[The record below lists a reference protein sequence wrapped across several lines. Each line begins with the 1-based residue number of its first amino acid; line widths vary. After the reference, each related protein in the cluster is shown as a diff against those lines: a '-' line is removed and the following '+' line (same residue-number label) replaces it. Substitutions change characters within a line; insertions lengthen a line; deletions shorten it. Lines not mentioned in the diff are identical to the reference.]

1 MSVVVGEWRPA
12 EACLLQQ
19 ALRLTNEAFAARLGS
34 AARTVAKWHANP
46 AMRLTLE
53 MQQALDTMLER
64 ATEDQR
70 LRFTRLVAPP
80 RENQPE
86 HRERWRRRLNAD
98 GDVGSALDC
107 VDGIRQEPPG
117 TTRRDVEEL
126 LRDGGAE
133 RLQARVRARGTL
145 DRAAVADIVRDFYG
159 TSPAGFGTLVLTSP
173 GSRQATTLLSRDA
186 WLYPRLDLKSGSQGF
201 QLDHGLPG
209 AEVPPTPS
217 LIQAATQRV
226 AEILVARTRFVDAP
240 VYRMV
245 RRPGEG
251 GVVGAQ
257 FALDTF
263 ARYGLTWNLLEAEV
277 CDLALGSRDNLA
289 LRELLLPSAAAVLD
303 PASRIC
309 VGGAQA
315 LCAFA
320 RPTEGDA
327 PADYLLLVQ
336 ERSPQVVNATGRL
349 AAIPKCFHQPINDAS
364 RELGLGHTLMRE
376 LEEELFGRDELDAGR
391 GGNTLADPMH
401 PSRLT
406 PPMRWLVGS
415 ERWGMEGTGFGFNLT
430 TGNYEYAA
438 LIAVHDEDFWNR
450 FGGTIETNW
459 ESSRLR
465 TLSSRDGPGIAAL
478 MREPGWSDE
487 GLVAFALGL
496 KRLAELDPERV
507 VLPPFEIGVET

>member
-1 MSVVVGEWRPA
+1 M
-12 EACLLQQ
+12 
-19 ALRLTNEAFAARLGS
+19 
-34 AARTVAKWHANP
+34 
-46 AMRLTLE
+46 
-53 MQQALDTMLER
+53 
-64 ATEDQR
+64 
-70 LRFTRLVAPP
+70 
-80 RENQPE
+80 
-86 HRERWRRRLNAD
+86 
-98 GDVGSALDC
+98 
-107 VDGIRQEPPG
+107 
-117 TTRRDVEEL
+117 
-126 LRDGGAE
+126 
-133 RLQARVRARGTL
+133 RARGTL

-173 GSRQATTLLSRDA
+173 GIREATTLLSRDA
-186 WLYPRLDLKSGSQGF
+186 WLDPRLDLESGSQGF
-201 QLDHGLPG
+201 QLVHGLPS
-209 AEVPPTPS
+209 AEVPTTPS

-277 CDLALGSRDNLA
+277 CDLALGSRDNLP
-289 LRELLLPSAAAVLD
+289 LRELLLPSATAVLD

-320 RPTEGDA
+320 RPPEGDA
-327 PADYLLLVQ
+327 PADYLLLIQ

-349 AAIPKCFHQPINDAS
+349 AAIPKCFHQPINDAT
-364 RELGLGHTLMRE
+364 RDLGLGRTMMRE

-391 GGNTLADPMH
+391 GGNTIADPMH

-415 ERWGMEGTGFGFNLT
+415 HRWGMEGTGFGFNLT

-450 FGGTIETNW
+450 FGGVIETNW

-507 VLPPFEIGVET
+507 ALPPFEIGVET